1 MPISKRNWA
10 ATDRLTGGMI
20 LAVQVQMGRRGK
32 TNLAHIILD
41 FLRAQILISQLLS
54 SNLI

>member
-1 MPISKRNWA
+1 
-10 ATDRLTGGMI
+10 MI